1 MQMGKATAEGGNAL
15 DTLKWMVDNMTF
27 VWQQLQDFRVID
39 FLDIALVSVILFYAY
54 RFIRERRAGKLALGI
69 ALLFLMMLISETLK
83 MHVTRF
89 FLENIFQIGLVV
101 VVILFQP
108 ELRSALEKIGGEPI
122 KSLRG
127 IGEQKDTSTT
137 LSVIKEV
144 CDAVSDMAEDKT
156 GALIVFER
164 TTKLGDII
172 KTGTRLNA
180 DVSSFLLKNIF
191 FNKAPMHDGAT
202 IISEDRIYSA
212 GCFLPLSLNEDI
224 IKDLGTRH
232 RAGIGMSENSDA
244 VVIIVSEETGTV
256 SIALEG
262 KLRRGYDRDTLA
274 VELESLL
281 LSGKPIKK
289 FKRPNSKKKKKKETA

>member
-1 MQMGKATAEGGNAL
+1 MEG
-15 DTLKWMVDNMTF
+15 LKWLTDNTTF
-27 VWQQLQDFRVID
+27 AWQQLQDIHFTD

-69 ALLFLMMLISETLK
+69 VLLFLIMLISEALE
-83 MHVTRF
+83 MHVTRY
-89 FLENIFQIGLVV
+89 FLENVFQIGIVV
-101 VVILFQP
+101 IVILFQP
-108 ELRSALEKIGGEPI
+108 ELRSALEKIGGEPMR
-122 KSLRG
+122 SLRG
-127 IGEQKDTSTT
+127 IGEQKDTSEM

-144 CDAVSDMAEDKT
+144 CDAAADMSNDKT

-164 TTKLGDII
+164 TTKLGDIV
-172 KTGTRLNA
+172 KTGTRLDA
-180 DVSSFLLKNIF
+180 EVSSFLLKNIF

-202 IISEDRIYSA
+202 IISGGRIYSA

-244 VVIIVSEETGTV
+244 VVIIVSEETGTI

-274 VELESLL
+274 VELESMLL
-281 LSGKPIKK
+281 AGKPTKR
-289 FKRPNSKKKKKKETA
+289 FKRTGTRKTKKKESD